1 MGIFTL
7 YMSNNCLEVSTSLF
21 STYIFKKLTFKIKK
35 QRKVSLFYSWL
46 GVLQCCMIDTERNI
60 MLYNSMADRPRAIQM
75 RELITM
81 LAKEIS
87 Y

>member
-1 MGIFTL
+1 MKQA
-7 YMSNNCLEVSTSLF
+7 
-21 STYIFKKLTFKIKK
+21 KKE
-35 QRKVSLFYSWL
+35 KVSLFYSWL
-46 GVLQCCMIDTERNI
+46 GVLQYFMIDTERNI
-60 MLYNSMADRPRAIQM
+60 MLYSSMADRPRAIQM